1 MIDNATITASIH
13 AVFVLLT
20 IPQAEKSMSAINWE
34 NGECPECLLK
44 RDEHQVMK
52 VNLKDYWE
60 CPACRLRIVT
70 AIVDTA
76 TIMSVRGHGRIHEK
90 AYAVTE
96 LIKTPES
103 HQFAK
108 QPLSMDD
115 AEEYL
120 LTRDEVLAY
129 LETLL
134 D

>member
-1 MIDNATITASIH
+1 MPAIT
-13 AVFVLLT
+13 
-20 IPQAEKSMSAINWE
+20 WE

-60 CPACRLRIVT
+60 CPVCRLRIVT
-70 AIVDTA
+70 AIIDTA
-76 TIMSVRGHGRIHEK
+76 TIMATRGHGRIHEK
-90 AYAVTE
+90 AYTSVE
-96 LIKTPES
+96 LVENPETY
-103 HQFAK
+103 QFAK

-120 LTRDEVLAY
+120 DTREDVLAY
-129 LETLL
+129 LETVL